1 MYNPRILTCTNQRDL
16 ADEIASIE
24 TYPEGVERML
34 LKGSARMVRIS
45 QLEAT
50 VAMILKQ
57 ELLALDGDALIHPDV
72 YLGQR
77 ETTTDALIFASLRQ
91 LQELIARFRRI
102 PLPTIQALATELA
115 QTLAAYEAVDRGT
128 LVLRN
133 DQLHWGQRSYVA
145 ALLDV
150 AGDPSNDARP
160 DATAELISRVLQQAD
175 AALRAGADLLVLD
188 STVTPA
194 DRQSVL
200 VAIVKALTQQRPR
213 PLVVRGSETALIA
226 AALQA
231 GAQMVYDPAGLRTAT
246 GSWNQPLAA
255 LVARQD
261 VPIVLAHAA
270 LTATDQPLP
279 DASESAILAAIIG
292 DLRTRID
299 YAQSQGIKPTNLV
312 LDPGLGTTKSPTQN
326 RALLRRLAELRSIGV
341 PVMVT
346 PGFMDAMPDEHIA
359 MVTTLAIE
367 RGADMF
373 CSPRFEACVRAAR
386 ATDAVLRNERLLLG
400 ND

>member
-1 MYNPRILTCTNQRDL
+1 MYNPRMLTCTNQRDL

-50 VAMILKQ
+50 AAMILKQ

-77 ETTTDALIFASLRQ
+77 EIKTDALIFASLRQ

-102 PLPTIQALATELA
+102 PLPAIQTLANELA

-145 ALLDV
+145 ALLNV
-150 AGDPSNDARP
+150 AGDSSQDARP
-160 DATAELISRVLQQAD
+160 DTTAELVNRIVQQAD
-175 AALRAGADLLVLD
+175 AALEAGADLLVLD
-188 STVTPA
+188 STVTAA

-200 VAIVKALTQQRPR
+200 VAIVKALTYQQSR
-213 PLVVRGSETALIA
+213 PLIVRGSEVTLIA

-231 GAQMVYDPAGLRTAT
+231 GAQLVYDPAGLRTTT

-255 LVARQD
+255 LVAREG
-261 VPIVLAHAA
+261 VPIVLSHAGW
-270 LTATDQPLP
+270 TGTDQPLP
-279 DASESAILAAIIG
+279 DTSESGMLAAIIS
-292 DLRTRID
+292 DLHSRID

-326 RALLRRLAELRSIGV
+326 RALLRRLAEIRSIGM
-341 PVMVT
+341 PIMVT
-346 PGFMDAMPDEHIA
+346 PGFTDAMPDEHIA

-367 RGADMF
+367 RGADML

-386 ATDAVLRNERLLLG
+386 VTDTVLRSERLPMI
-400 ND
+400 DH